1 LVLIAVAGCANSN
14 AFHIDRFSDTAGHLM
29 KRSANPNLPGPDQPI
44 DLSRAP
50 FSTQGLAPDGSVVRY
65 YNFDA
70 QRDRPATLWRL
81 IQHGRAIGDVVD
93 ALPGDATYN
102 DFWRV
107 VLVDV
112 PDGLTITSVA
122 DIRSHELTVRPDS
135 TVLDCPIVPRGTIA
149 RTATV
154 TELWYRGARV
164 TCLRFD
170 PPLAATETG
179 AVPTSPIF
187 VTFHAAGPA
196 SGFQTA
202 GSIQT
207 HNVVMSVPGD
217 TDYSPLWAVHVYD
230 RAAFDLVHDAASA
243 EAAPLLDPHGP
254 LVNCP
259 IYFQERTSSAV
270 SN

>member
-1 LVLIAVAGCANSN
+1 M
-14 AFHIDRFSDTAGHLM
+14 R
-29 KRSANPNLPGPDQPI
+29 RSANPALPEPDQPI

-81 IQHGRAIGDVVD
+81 TQHGRAIGDVVD

-102 DFWRV
+102 DFWRIA
-107 VLVDV
+107 LVDV
-112 PDGLTITSVA
+112 PDGVTITSAA
-122 DIRSHELTVRPDS
+122 DIRAHQLAVRPDA
-135 TVLDCPIVPRGTIA
+135 TIIDCPIVPRGTQA
-149 RTATV
+149 RAATPA
-154 TELWYRGARV
+154 ELWYRGVRV

-170 PPLAATETG
+170 PPLVASETG
-179 AVPTSPIF
+179 AVPTSPIY
-187 VTFHAAGPA
+187 VAFHGAGPA

-202 GSIQT
+202 GTIQT

-217 TDYSPLWAVHVYD
+217 ADYSPLWAVHVYD
-230 RAAFDLVHDAASA
+230 RSAFDHVHDAASA
-243 EAAPLLDPHGP
+243 TAAPLVDPNGP

-259 IYFQERTSSAV
+259 IYDHSQERTSSAV